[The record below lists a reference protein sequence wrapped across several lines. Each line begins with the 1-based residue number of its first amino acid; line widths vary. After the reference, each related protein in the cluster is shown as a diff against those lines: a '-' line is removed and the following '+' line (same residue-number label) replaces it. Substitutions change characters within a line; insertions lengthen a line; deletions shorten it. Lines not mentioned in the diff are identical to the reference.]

1 MPLHIICSP
10 HCDANSQ
17 KTKLSSLHLRPS
29 PSRSIQHFCVSG
41 ASGDCILWGRVP
53 SFLCEITSILS
64 IRQCQGV
71 PWGASPPYTWVPAS
85 WAPQCHLYLHWP
97 SLEGTRGASPPQTED
112 AVWFGIPKM
121 NSRSCRT
128 NREVQTILAHSA
140 VFSSITFCDD
150 LLCFF
155 FRFCRWVFGLSL
167 VKFLSSYYAIMYDVN
182 AFSKKRESRK
192 NLSLF
197 FVQKIF
203 FSILELNIFLVRRE
217 SENIWR
223 KYENIKLL
231 VCLFWQLFTITFR
244 PRVFEFFAE
253 VSVGCW
259 GNIWRWNI
267 WFFFLYIEHV
277 S

>member
-1 MPLHIICSP
+1 MI
-10 HCDANSQ
+10 
-17 KTKLSSLHLRPS
+17 
-29 PSRSIQHFCVSG
+29 
-41 ASGDCILWGRVP
+41 
-53 SFLCEITSILS
+53 
-64 IRQCQGV
+64 
-71 PWGASPPYTWVPAS
+71 
-85 WAPQCHLYLHWP
+85 
-97 SLEGTRGASPPQTED
+97 
-112 AVWFGIPKM
+112 
-121 NSRSCRT
+121 
-128 NREVQTILAHSA
+128 
-140 VFSSITFCDD
+140 FSV
-150 LLCFF
+150 FF

-203 FSILELNIFLVRRE
+203 FSILELNIFLARRE

-267 WFFFLYIEHV
+267 WFFFCILNMFRRWRSRRWRRRNRLRWRYEFRRLDLEFLFLCV
-277 S
+277 FVFEE